1 MNETDFIRQQLAAER
16 AHLREILEAV
26 RHGSDTARRTRPV
39 ERYIEWASARLVTQL
54 RAQLTA
60 LQAAGAG
67 GPALGPDKLAKL
79 EKISTAAARPTETG
93 LLESLAIW
101 GDALDVMA
109 GTTWRIGQW
118 RAAAQLTADTILEE
132 RQLYSAARNA
142 AGLS

>member
-16 AHLREILEAV
+16 AHLREILAAL
-26 RHGSDTARRTRPV
+26 RQGSETIRQTRPV
-39 ERYIEWASARLVTQL
+39 ERYIEWAKGRLVTQL

-60 LQAAGAG
+60 LQASGAD
-67 GPALGPDKLAKL
+67 GPVLGPDKLEEL
-79 EKISTAAARPTETG
+79 ETIATAATRSTETRQ
-93 LLESLAIW
+93 LESLALW

-109 GTTWRIGQW
+109 SKTLRIGQW

-132 RQLYSAARNA
+132 RQLYSAARDA

>member
-16 AHLREILEAV
+16 AHLREILEAA
-26 RHGSDTARRTRPV
+26 REGSGTIRQTRPV
-39 ERYIEWASARLVTQL
+39 EQYIEWASGRLVTQL

-67 GPALGPDKLAKL
+67 GPALGPDELAKL
-79 EKISTAAARPTETG
+79 EKISTAATRSTDTR
-93 LLESLAIW
+93 LLESLASW

-109 GTTWRIGQW
+109 SKSLRIGHW

-132 RQLYSAARNA
+132 RQLYFAARDA